1 MFRKVRHMVALQN
14 DSWLLKTR
22 QSVHCQRDGTPNW
35 NFRGTPFKKMRNI
48 PTNYCDS
55 TSFSPKNGPIRLIY
69 HKNGMSDVMCYVLYM
84 FSDYHTYI
92 YIYSCAFLHKYYL
105 ISQILN
111 VWSIYLHLGSL
122 GANVGIYT
130 SPNERL
136 GKWIWFVCVHH
147 KWCKPCEK
155 KVNSNLLE
163 NHSPA
168 WTIDIRDEDLLSLQY
183 VDCSDVI
190 QTLYSTSEIKS
201 IDIHDTLGIYYIW
214 YISCFAHVP

>member
-1 MFRKVRHMVALQN
+1 MFRKVRHMVVLQN

-69 HKNGMSDVMCYVLYM
+69 HKNWHVGCDVLCAVY

-92 YIYSCAFLHKYYL
+92 IYIYYSCAFLHKYYV

-111 VWSIYLHLGSL
+111 VLSIYLHLGSL
-122 GANVGIYT
+122 GVNVGIYT

-147 KWCKPCEK
+147 KWCKPRERK
-155 KVNSNLLE
+155 SKLE
-163 NHSPA
+163 PSGKPQSSMDN
-168 WTIDIRDEDLLSLQY
+168 WYKGWGSL
-183 VDCSDVI
+183 VI
-190 QTLYSTSEIKS
+190 MWI
-201 IDIHDTLGIYYIW
+201 
-214 YISCFAHVP
+214 VRM